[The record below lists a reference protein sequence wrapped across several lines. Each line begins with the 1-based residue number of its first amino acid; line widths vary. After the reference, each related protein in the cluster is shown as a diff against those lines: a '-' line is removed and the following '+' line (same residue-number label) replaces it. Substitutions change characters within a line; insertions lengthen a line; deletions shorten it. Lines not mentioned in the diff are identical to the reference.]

1 MGDGSEAIAG
11 LEVVPASRRC
21 STAIDSSAIY
31 CIDR

>member
-11 LEVVPASRRC
+11 LEVVPASSSC

-31 CIDR
+31 HINR